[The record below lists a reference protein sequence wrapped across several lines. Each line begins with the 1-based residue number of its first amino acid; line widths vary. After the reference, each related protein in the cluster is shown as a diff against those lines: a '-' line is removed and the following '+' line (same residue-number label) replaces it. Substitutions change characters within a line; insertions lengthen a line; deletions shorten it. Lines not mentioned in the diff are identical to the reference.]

1 MLDTNC
7 MIKFPV
13 YRKLSG
19 FDRFYKITDDRH
31 FTEAFRV
38 QGTLK
43 YQHIEAVQFPE
54 ILRIKDMISC
64 QFNYAEMSPEE
75 ILENFPD

>member
-1 MLDTNC
+1 MLDTYR
-7 MIKFPV
+7 MITFPV

-54 ILRIKDMISC
+54 VLRINDMIAC
-64 QFNYAEMSPEE
+64 QFNYVEMSPEE
-75 ILENFPD
+75 IQVNFPD